1 MFFKQP
7 SRRSRRSRGGCWLR
21 KNPSADF
28 AKICEVKAPACW
40 RVRRVRGE
48 QKQAVKN
55 GQNERETYLKSKRE
69 SKRLKDITARWTGPI
84 YFPAV
89 LHERFFRVLHL
100 VLHAIVRICTWSSHV
115 ISTFHLLFLYFNL
128 VDLVEAARRMHTSP
142 LTEWFSD
149 AKAVAAKLRRSN
161 VNTAQF
167 RGCKHFQVHDV
178 HMNFE
183 MLSKYL

>member
-1 MFFKQP
+1 MLTSKKSKRRLRENLWGEGP
-7 SRRSRRSRGGCWLR
+7 SLLESEKSARRTETSSEKRSKRER
-21 KNPSADF
+21 KT
-28 AKICEVKAPACW
+28 VKLDT
-40 RVRRVRGE
+40 R
-48 QKQAVKN
+48 
-55 GQNERETYLKSKRE
+55 LKSKRE

-183 MLSKYL
+183 ILSKYL